1 MEQER
6 TRRLKQ
12 FSDFPIAHYDQSEP
26 IKVHASQVGLDMGT
40 DADWRPPA
48 KFLVDGVEL
57 EGLLS
62 QFVLGFCVMALFGR
76 PDGYTLEVYRDGTPM
91 ERNIYLEGKDAFPNA
106 ELKRG

>member
-1 MEQER
+1 MKQER
-6 TRRLKQ
+6 TRRLKK
-12 FSDFPIAHYDQSEP
+12 FVDFPIGHYDQSQP

-62 QFVLGFCVMALFGR
+62 EFQLGFCIMALFGR
-76 PDGYTLEVYRDGTPM
+76 PDGYTLEVYRDGCPM
-91 ERNIYLEGKDAFPNA
+91 VRGQYLEGKSAFPNA